1 MRQGRQPR
9 GAGARSPE
17 TGPGRRDIVSDSWNE
32 AMVTEAPIPAEPA
45 RAQRLRLLSW
55 LRRLGIAGFLFFLV
69 KGLLWLAIPWLIA
82 RGIFS

>member
-1 MRQGRQPR
+1 
-9 GAGARSPE
+9 
-17 TGPGRRDIVSDSWNE
+17 
-32 AMVTEAPIPAEPA
+32 MVTEAPIPAEPA